1 MIGFLTFFG
10 KNYSL
15 QAVLHYLKSQ
25 IEMASHQTY
34 EEGKKLVFYG
44 LKLLAAITI
53 LEVFLALWAKGHIPG
68 LPGFYETSLGRPLYM
83 VAMIGASLY
92 KAYFIVYNFM
102 HMAFEMRGLA
112 LSVLLPMLLLVW
124 AIIAFFHEGSRWGA
138 SRELI
143 KEKNELPAGKATGPK
158 KESYILPTQG
168 GNQYDYILPTTGSQ
182 KG

>member
-1 MIGFLTFFG
+1 
-10 KNYSL
+10 
-15 QAVLHYLKSQ
+15 
-25 IEMASHQTY
+25 MASHQTY

-68 LPGFYETSLGRPLYM
+68 LSGFYETSLGRPLYM

-124 AIIAFFHEGSRWGA
+124 AIIAFFHEGSRWGHA
-138 SRELI
+138 REQI
-143 KEKNELPAGKATGPK
+143 QEKNMETAAPTPVPK
-158 KESYILPTQG
+158 KEGLLILRPADF
-168 GNQYDYILPTTGSQ
+168 NLI
-182 KG
+182 